1 MGYWENEVGDVI
13 GRDLAAY
20 EARLDAEKADA
31 EALEAT
37 ARDIAEQALEGY
49 GAPLKEQEAD
59 EALVELV
66 ADALQENMAGAR
78 EAFRDLMREVAA
90 MTPGEVYPALNVAR
104 AAQKLRE
111 TLLEA
116 SVDALAERARHQLEI
131 EREEAAVADAEARGL
146 IP

>member
-20 EARLDAEKADA
+20 EARLDAEKAEA

-49 GAPLKEQEAD
+49 GAPLTEQEAD

-66 ADALQENMAGAR
+66 ADALQEDMAGAR

-90 MTPGEVYPALNVAR
+90 MPPGEVYPALKVAR

-111 TLLEA
+111 ALLEA
-116 SVDALAERARHQLEI
+116 SVDALAEQARHQLEI

-146 IP
+146 LP